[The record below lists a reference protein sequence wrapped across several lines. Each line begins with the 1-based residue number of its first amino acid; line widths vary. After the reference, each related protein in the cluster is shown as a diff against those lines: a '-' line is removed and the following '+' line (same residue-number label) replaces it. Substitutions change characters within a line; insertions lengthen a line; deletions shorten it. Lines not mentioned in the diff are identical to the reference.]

1 MVCLSWIQKL
11 QCFFFFCSAGGDIC
25 SVCIFLKMVYFKQL
39 CEEMF
44 VPLGSLL
51 IFPHPSLKV
60 EYFRGL
66 SVINQHKIVDNCE
79 VKGK

>member
-1 MVCLSWIQKL
+1 
-11 QCFFFFCSAGGDIC
+11 
-25 SVCIFLKMVYFKQL
+25 
-39 CEEMF
+39 MF